1 VGFMMDNRNL
11 NSYINPATGLPMVGD
26 VDIKGNLYG
35 TGSFHANNTY
45 PQNNEVYEDNN
56 ENENDEDISNLEFAI
71 FILSLILFMGL
82 FYYMV
87 FK

>member
-1 VGFMMDNRNL
+1 MIHKQH
-11 NSYINPATGLPMVGD
+11 INPATGLPMVGEN
-26 VDIKGNLYG
+26 DISGNPYG
-35 TGSFHANNTY
+35 SNLFSINNTY
-45 PQNNEVYEDNN
+45 PQNNEVYEDSN

-82 FYYMV
+82 FYYIV

>member
-1 VGFMMDNRNL
+1 MIDNEG
-11 NSYINPATGLPMVGD
+11 INPATGLPMVGD

>member
-1 VGFMMDNRNL
+1 MDNENL
-11 NSYINPATGLPMVGD
+11 NSCINPATGLPMVGD

-35 TGSFHANNTY
+35 TGSFNFNDICH
-45 PQNNEVYEDNN
+45 QNYEEDKDSN
-56 ENENDEDISNLEFAI
+56 ENENDEDISNLAFAI

-82 FYYMV
+82 FYYIV

>member
-1 VGFMMDNRNL
+1 MIDNEG
-11 NSYINPATGLPMVGD
+11 INPATGLPMVGG

-35 TGSFHANNTY
+35 SGSFNFNDICT
-45 PQNNEVYEDNN
+45 QNYEEDKDSN
-56 ENENDEDISNLEFAI
+56 ENKNDEDISNLEFAI

-82 FYYMV
+82 FYYIL

>member
-1 VGFMMDNRNL
+1 MMDNRNL

-35 TGSFHANNTY
+35 TGSFHANTTY

>member
-1 VGFMMDNRNL
+1 MGFMMDNRNL

-45 PQNNEVYEDNN
+45 PQNNEVYEDDKKN
-56 ENENDEDISNLEFAI
+56 ENEDISNLEFAI

>member
-1 VGFMMDNRNL
+1 
-11 NSYINPATGLPMVGD
+11 MVGEN
-26 VDIKGNLYG
+26 DISGNPYG
-35 TGSFHANNTY
+35 SNLFSINNTY
-45 PQNNEVYEDNN
+45 PQNNEVYEDSN

-82 FYYMV
+82 FYYIL

>member
-1 VGFMMDNRNL
+1 VGFMIDNRNL

-35 TGSFHANNTY
+35 TGSFHTNNTY
-45 PQNNEVYEDNN
+45 PQNNEVYKDSN
-56 ENENDEDISNLEFAI
+56 ENKNDEDISNLEFAI

>member
-1 VGFMMDNRNL
+1 MMDNRNL

-45 PQNNEVYEDNN
+45 QNNEVYEDSN

-82 FYYMV
+82 FYYIV

>member
-1 VGFMMDNRNL
+1 MIDNEG
-11 NSYINPATGLPMVGD
+11 INPATGLPMVGG

-35 TGSFHANNTY
+35 SGSFNFNDIC
-45 PQNNEVYEDNN
+45 PQNYEEDKDS
-56 ENENDEDISNLEFAI
+56 NENDEDISNLEFAI